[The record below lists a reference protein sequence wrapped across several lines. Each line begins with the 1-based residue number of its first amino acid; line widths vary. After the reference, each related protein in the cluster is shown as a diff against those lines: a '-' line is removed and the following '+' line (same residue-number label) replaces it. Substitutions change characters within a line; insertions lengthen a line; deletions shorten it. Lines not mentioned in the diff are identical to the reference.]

1 MIGCLVWTVR
11 FGKDQ
16 RVRATA
22 LEAGLGLLEVFLYVR
37 DKRIGVQG
45 SRIYVGFRVGGLNIK
60 V

>member
-1 MIGCLVWTVR
+1 MAHLFVLFVVR
-11 FGKDQ
+11 LFIEC
-16 RVRATA
+16 A